1 MRRAAVPSA
10 RRSRGTAL
18 PFAGRKLAGIVRAG
32 NPSVV
37 DVHPRGALT
46 MPLYDYFC
54 EDNGQTIPVRHGIDV
69 ELGTWG
75 EVCYAAQVPM
85 GDTDFLAP
93 VRKVIS
99 VPAIAVPVS
108 NSDLRGK
115 GFTKLVKRD
124 DGVYEN
130 VTRSGDEARYMRAGE
145 SATLPHL
152 HKKITD

>member
-1 MRRAAVPSA
+1 
-10 RRSRGTAL
+10 
-18 PFAGRKLAGIVRAG
+18 
-32 NPSVV
+32 
-37 DVHPRGALT
+37 

-54 EDNGQTIPVRHGIDV
+54 EENGRTVPVRHGIDV

-75 EVCYAAQVPM
+75 EVCYAAQVPL

-93 VRKVIS
+93 VRKLIS
-99 VPAIAVPVS
+99 APAIAVPVS

-130 VTRSGDEARYMRAGE
+130 VTRSGDEARYMRAGQ
-145 SATLPHL
+145 ADTLPHL
-152 HKKITD
+152 HKKIGD

>member
-1 MRRAAVPSA
+1 
-10 RRSRGTAL
+10 
-18 PFAGRKLAGIVRAG
+18 VRAD
-32 NPSVV
+32 NASVV

-54 EDNGQTIPVRHGIDV
+54 EHNGRTIPVRHGIDV

-99 VPAIAVPVS
+99 APAIAVPVS
-108 NSDLRGK
+108 NSDLRSK